1 MLLLLWLWSGTA
13 QAVGRSCA
21 ALSRWWLFKELLHRR
36 NPALRVMTIKP
47 PLLLWKQ
54 HINQGHAWLAS
65 IRLCV
70 SVFACVCVCSR
81 HHSIISSQQKKAQSN
96 HVFLGGEGRENEQMS
111 LWSTTLFLMFLMFHY
126 LVPDCQ
132 SAFSESTA
140 WIKLSGG
147 FPASETASRALG
159 RDEKAAP
166 GPSQC
171 QIFTTHGLNNWCSW

>member
-21 ALSRWWLFKELLHRR
+21 AVSRWWLFKELLHRC

-70 SVFACVCVCSR
+70 SVFACVCVCVF
-81 HHSIISSQQKKAQSN
+81 SSPLYHFITAEKSPIQSC
-96 HVFLGGEGRENEQMS
+96 FLGGGRQRKWTDVPLKYNIVFDVFDVPLFSSWLPERLQWVHGLDKVKWRIPCIWNSQPSTGTRWKSSARAVTMS
-111 LWSTTLFLMFLMFHY
+111 DFHY
-126 LVPDCQ
+126 TWP
-132 SAFSESTA
+132 E
-140 WIKLSGG
+140 
-147 FPASETASRALG
+147 
-159 RDEKAAP
+159 
-166 GPSQC
+166 
-171 QIFTTHGLNNWCSW
+171 